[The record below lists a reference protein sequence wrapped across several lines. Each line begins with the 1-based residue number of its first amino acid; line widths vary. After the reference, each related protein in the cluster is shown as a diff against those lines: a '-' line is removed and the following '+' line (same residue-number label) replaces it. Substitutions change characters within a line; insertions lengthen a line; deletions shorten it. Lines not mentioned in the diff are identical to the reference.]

1 MINGV
6 PSRSLVDTGCQRTV
20 VTSDVIKVLGVKHNS
35 KPSVV
40 TMLDGK
46 TTRCEGEV
54 DLVIDTGQDSVKLHC
69 FVSPSL
75 VCGFSSIIGMDAVRG
90 LGGVTV
96 SSQSVPRFGNVDAGM
111 KMSLVAAAG
120 VTVASPLVVE
130 DTDFSACFDGSC
142 WKVSWKW
149 KDEEPVLRNQC
160 GEYKISDECRI
171 GYEKEVE
178 SWIECGW
185 LVEHDVSKH
194 GEVKGVIP
202 MLAAFQPNKDRKIR
216 PVMDYGRELNQ
227 YISSNPGVD
236 VAVCQD
242 KLRKWRKFGS
252 NCSMLDLK
260 KAYLQLYVEDELL
273 KFQAV
278 RYKNKLYVMTRMGF
292 GLNVAPK
299 IMSKVL
305 GKVLSMDS
313 NVDNGTDHYIDDII
327 VDEDKVSVDS
337 VRSHLKMYGLVTKE
351 PERICDARVLG
362 LRVRLNKSDQ
372 FLWGRDNDIGN
383 IDDVVTKREL
393 FSVCGRLTGHYP
405 LGGWLR
411 VACSF
416 MKRQASDCD
425 WDEEIPLC
433 VKEML
438 CETKAMLTK
447 EDPVGGL
454 WSVSHTDKGVIWCDA
469 SSLAVGV
476 IVEIDEVMVED
487 GCWLRKDDG
496 NHINVAEL
504 EAVVRGLSCGIKWGL
519 KSMKVMTDSAT
530 VYGWVNSVI
539 SDSKRPKVGGLGEML
554 TKRRL
559 GMVAE
564 LISLYELHV
573 EVILVRSEANLAD
586 VLTRVPKKW
595 LKPQAQVASVGYVGG
610 YSVGAIR
617 DLHDTNHL
625 GVDRTLYLCR
635 CKWGDAVQRDDVAR
649 VVKECQVCRRV
660 DPAPVR
666 WDHGELS
673 VDDTWTRLASDI
685 THYGGIPYLTLID
698 CGPSRFSIW
707 RQLRNETAD
716 VVIKLIEQIFYE
728 RGPPKELLTDNG
740 PCYVSEKFSK
750 FMAKWNVVH
759 IFSCAHRQQGNG
771 IVERQHRT
779 VKRMAA
785 RTGGSVQEMAYWYN
799 FSSKVDDA
807 TPADSIYRYSGL
819 SLPEVRG
826 NSFKPQRDTHLNPFS
841 VGDRVYVKP
850 PGARCTTTWLTGEV
864 TAIVS
869 NTSVRVGGTPRHV
882 SDLRLCQPSDPVDED
897 NGISVLYD
905 IDCQVDNE
913 GDGVGPGDNVDQHED
928 ASDVG
933 DVGTNDNSA
942 DPERPTRAR
951 NPPERYG
958 NNIYDTR

>member
-1 MINGV
+1 MLF
-6 PSRSLVDTGCQRTV
+6 RS
-20 VTSDVIKVLGVKHNS
+20 
-35 KPSVV
+35 
-40 TMLDGK
+40 
-46 TTRCEGEV
+46 
-54 DLVIDTGQDSVKLHC
+54 
-69 FVSPSL
+69 
-75 VCGFSSIIGMDAVRG
+75 
-90 LGGVTV
+90 
-96 SSQSVPRFGNVDAGM
+96 
-111 KMSLVAAAG
+111 
-120 VTVASPLVVE
+120 
-130 DTDFSACFDGSC
+130 
-142 WKVSWKW
+142 
-149 KDEEPVLRNQC
+149 
-160 GEYKISDECRI
+160 
-171 GYEKEVE
+171 
-178 SWIECGW
+178 
-185 LVEHDVSKH
+185 
-194 GEVKGVIP
+194 
-202 MLAAFQPNKDRKIR
+202 
-216 PVMDYGRELNQ
+216 
-227 YISSNPGVD
+227 
-236 VAVCQD
+236 
-242 KLRKWRKFGS
+242 
-252 NCSMLDLK
+252 
-260 KAYLQLYVEDELL
+260 
-273 KFQAV
+273 
-278 RYKNKLYVMTRMGF
+278 
-292 GLNVAPK
+292 
-299 IMSKVL
+299 
-305 GKVLSMDS
+305 
-313 NVDNGTDHYIDDII
+313 
-327 VDEDKVSVDS
+327 
-337 VRSHLKMYGLVTKE
+337 

-416 MKRQASDCD
+416 MKRQASDCECD

-554 TKRRL
+554 TRRRL
-559 GMVAE
+559 SMVAE

-595 LKPQAQVASVGYVGG
+595 LKPQAQVASVGCVGG

-617 DLHDTNHL
+617 DLHDTTHL

-698 CGPSRFSIW
+698 CGTSRFSIW

-728 RGPPKELLTDNG
+728 RDRK
-740 PCYVSEKFSK
+740 S
-750 FMAKWNVVH
+750 VV
-759 IFSCAHRQQGNG
+759 
-771 IVERQHRT
+771 
-779 VKRMAA
+779 
-785 RTGGSVQEMAYWYN
+785 
-799 FSSKVDDA
+799 
-807 TPADSIYRYSGL
+807 
-819 SLPEVRG
+819 
-826 NSFKPQRDTHLNPFS
+826 
-841 VGDRVYVKP
+841 
-850 PGARCTTTWLTGEV
+850 
-864 TAIVS
+864 
-869 NTSVRVGGTPRHV
+869 
-882 SDLRLCQPSDPVDED
+882 
-897 NGISVLYD
+897 
-905 IDCQVDNE
+905 
-913 GDGVGPGDNVDQHED
+913 
-928 ASDVG
+928 
-933 DVGTNDNSA
+933 
-942 DPERPTRAR
+942 
-951 NPPERYG
+951 
-958 NNIYDTR
+958 